1 LPGVLLFSDERD
13 ACLDHNSLNCV
24 MVVKL
29 VAGDYRAFRQVKAI
43 RLQSAALAVTIWGQE
58 KLDL

>member
-1 LPGVLLFSDERD
+1 
-13 ACLDHNSLNCV
+13 